1 MKEVVCKNCGA
12 KTHWTYQCWKNPRKR
27 KYAIKRK
34 YSGYKQGVKPK
45 KDKLLRDE
53 KSLNRRRLILE
64 LDKYCSWIV
73 RLKASDKYGVITCYT
88 CGKRIPYKMA
98 HCCHYISRRYGGTR
112 FDFDNLR
119 AGCEYCL
126 TGEAELYRE
135 DFSVIKQKDV
145 KKGDM
150 ILARNP
156 MSKGM
161 MIVEVESI
169 FPLEVDKTKVL
180 DCDGDIVEGNF
191 GHLIETRWGF
201 APIEKIDINNIIKIW
216 KK

>member
-1 MKEVVCKNCGA
+1 MNTEDNDFGDYRLRSAKNSFRGVFCDTIRLMKTPKCKICGGPHYA
-12 KTHWTYQCWKNPRKR
+12 YMCFQNPKR

-53 KSLNRRRLILE
+53 KSLNRRKLILE

-88 CGKRIPYKMA
+88 CGKRVPYKMA

-119 AGCEYCL
+119 AGCEYCNVAL
-126 TGEAELYRE
+126 HGNLEEYRTRLISDIGINKVRDLEMKKNRKISTPELSELLSKLKKEYKE
-135 DFSVIKQKDV
+135 LLAQK
-145 KKGDM
+145 K
-150 ILARNP
+150 
-156 MSKGM
+156 S
-161 MIVEVESI
+161 
-169 FPLEVDKTKVL
+169 
-180 DCDGDIVEGNF
+180 
-191 GHLIETRWGF
+191 LI
-201 APIEKIDINNIIKIW
+201 N
-216 KK
+216 